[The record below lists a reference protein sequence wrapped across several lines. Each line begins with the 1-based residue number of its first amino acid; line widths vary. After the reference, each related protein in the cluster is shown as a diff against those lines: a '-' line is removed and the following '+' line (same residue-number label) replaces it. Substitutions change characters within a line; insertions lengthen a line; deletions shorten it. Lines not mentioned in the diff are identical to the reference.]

1 MPESTFVPVI
11 IGAYISPNPAQVGQ
25 SVLISVAAIDVECV
39 PSVQVVTAG
48 EFTAGE
54 V

>member
-1 MPESTFVPVI
+1 MASTYIPVI
-11 IGAYISPNPAQVGQ
+11 VNAILSPNPAKAGQ
-25 SVLISVAAIDVECV
+25 TVLISVAAMDVECV
-39 PSVQVVTAG
+39 PGPQIISSG

>member
-1 MPESTFVPVI
+1 MSETTYIPVI
-11 IGAYISPNPAQVGQ
+11 VSAFITPNPATAGEE
-25 SVLISVAAIDVECV
+25 VLISVAAIDVACV
-39 PSVQVVTAG
+39 PSAEIITAG

>member
-1 MPESTFVPVI
+1 MFETTYIPVI
-11 IGAYISPNPAQVGQ
+11 IGAYLTPNPARAGEP
-25 SVLISVAAIDVECV
+25 VLISVAAVDVACV
-39 PSVQVVTAG
+39 PSAQVITAG

>member
-1 MPESTFVPVI
+1 MPESTYSPVI
-11 IGAYISPNPAQVGQ
+11 IGAYLSPNPARAGQ
-25 SVLISVAAIDVECV
+25 PVQISVAAIDVEYV
-39 PSVQVVTAG
+39 SSTQIITAG